1 MNSELQQLSA
11 EWHQVHGT
19 DIPDRVL
26 RHGLA
31 EVRKALEHAKQRY
44 QPVTE
49 TSGNDDSLR
58 FEDNHNNL

>member
-11 EWHQVHGT
+11 EWHKVNGE
-19 DIPDRVL
+19 DIPYRIL

-31 EVRKALEHAKQRY
+31 EVRKALEHAKMTR

-49 TSGNDDSLR
+49 TSGNDDSMKAWDGHKE
-58 FEDNHNNL
+58 F